1 MAYMYSI
8 DVQPRAKTSTF
19 GALYTLLEKMD
30 YNYLVAQDTFT
41 VHTTVPNKYGKM
53 GVWVTS
59 SVSQCGVRP

>member
-8 DVQPRAKTSTF
+8 DVQPRAETSTF

-41 VHTTVPNKYGKM
+41 AHTTVPNMGKKW
-53 GVWVTS
+53 GF
-59 SVSQCGVRP
+59 G

>member
-1 MAYMYSI
+1 MGYMYSI
-8 DVQPRAKTSTF
+8 DVQPRTESSTF

-41 VHTTVPNKYGKM
+41 GHTGKM

-59 SVSQCGVRP
+59 PAIGC